1 MSTPSAA
8 QRLVFWS
15 GGVNGQSRGVRIVI
29 RHEVFRASFGFRLMW
44 RTRAR
49 HQLGLSF
56 GLGLLVSLLVR
67 VWGLSGGFRC
77 PGGSTNED

>member
-1 MSTPSAA
+1 MRTASAV
-8 QRLVFWS
+8 QRLAFCS
-15 GGVNGQSRGVRIVI
+15 GGMDGQSRGLRVVI

-56 GLGLLVSLLVR
+56 LG
-67 VWGLSGGFRC
+67 WSGTVCSRRG
-77 PGGSTNED
+77 PTGED

>member
-29 RHEVFRASFGFRLMW
+29 RHGLFSCVYGISADAADAAAS
-44 RTRAR
+44 AR
-49 HQLGLSF
+49 LSF
-56 GLGLLVSLLVR
+56 GLGLLVR
-67 VWGLSGGFRC
+67 FRGLTRRF
-77 PGGSTNED
+77 